1 MPEGRVAAI
10 LPVRHSAVEGDRRP
24 ADSKLRMP
32 VVPRPASRRRRRSGE
47 RRSGRLV
54 RAASSLTV
62 VSAERQGLECFTFPE
77 THLPNALDLF
87 AFVPYLVLK
96 AAGSAF
102 RSAQQALAAFV
113 VAFSC

>member
-1 MPEGRVAAI
+1 MPQG
-10 LPVRHSAVEGDRRP
+10 
-24 ADSKLRMP
+24 
-32 VVPRPASRRRRRSGE
+32 ASRRLFLFATTQSKAIGVPPTRSCGCLWYPAGVTSAPPCRE
-47 RRSGRLV
+47 RRNRRLV